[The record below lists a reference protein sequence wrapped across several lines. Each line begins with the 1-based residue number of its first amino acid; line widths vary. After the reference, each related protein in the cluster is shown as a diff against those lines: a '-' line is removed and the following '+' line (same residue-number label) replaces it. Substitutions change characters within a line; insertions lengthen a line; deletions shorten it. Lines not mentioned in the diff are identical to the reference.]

1 MNINKIGQKI
11 VIHIEKLLLIRD
23 EDKPF
28 HNIKDYEFIYKI
40 QQNYIE
46 IKNEII
52 NYNSTLLKNMEDL
65 SV

>member
-40 QQNYIE
+40 Q
-46 IKNEII
+46 
-52 NYNSTLLKNMEDL
+52 
-65 SV
+65 